1 MVKRLAALG
10 ATTPDG
16 LNLSPHPDSE
26 RGKPGPSKI
35 LLRKYRQALGVM
47 ASRVN
52 ADLKIKRVRFCRPD
66 AHRAAQFAQSQRT
79 WYSQSGHR
87 HSRHPWFSSHGSDPC
102 NLTFP
107 QIGAFPISCLNA
119 GACPISCLTAARRFG
134 PVRACVIGSRVAAIL
149 ILLVLTLLVMHKK
162 LKGEETEL
170 GDKIGVYT

>member
-1 MVKRLAALG
+1 MHTDNERTKNGTDQELTPTNPDCKCCNDWNMIALHSCHLPSITLAAL
-10 ATTPDG
+10 
-16 LNLSPHPDSE
+16 
-26 RGKPGPSKI
+26 
-35 LLRKYRQALGVM
+35 
-47 ASRVN
+47 
-52 ADLKIKRVRFCRPD
+52 DLKLTRFCSTRNTHHFPVRFCRPD

-134 PVRACVIGSRVAAIL
+134 PVRACVIGSRVASEIPAFPIM
-149 ILLVLTLLVMHKK
+149 V
-162 LKGEETEL
+162 
-170 GDKIGVYT
+170 

>member
-66 AHRAAQFAQSQRT
+66 AHRAAQFAQSQKT
-79 WYSQSGHR
+79 WFSQSGHR
-87 HSRHPWFSSHGSDPC
+87 HTRHPWFSSHGSDPYM
-102 NLTFP
+102 
-107 QIGAFPISCLNA
+107 AFNEFLA
-119 GACPISCLTAARRFG
+119 
-134 PVRACVIGSRVAAIL
+134 GSRSDFYGPL
-149 ILLVLTLLVMHKK
+149 
-162 LKGEETEL
+162 
-170 GDKIGVYT
+170 